1 MNLPELFDPSLIG
14 RADTVA
20 LEFKDA
26 TYTFGDLD
34 ARSNRVAQWFLK
46 RDLKPGDRVCVYLAN
61 CVEMIDI
68 YLACIK
74 LGLIFV
80 PINILYRERE
90 INHILSDAEPALV
103 INSVDE
109 VSGLPGN
116 ARVSSHSDS
125 PAGIIYTSGT
135 T

>member
-1 MNLPELFDPSLIG
+1 MLDIATDWRRQANYNSDLTLPELFAPSLTA
-14 RADTVA
+14 RRDTVA

-34 ARSNRVAQWFLK
+34 ARSNSMAQLFLT
-46 RDLKPGDRVCVYLAN
+46 RGLKPGDRVCVHLAN

-80 PINILYRERE
+80 PINILHKDRE
-90 INHILSDAEPALV
+90 ISHTLADAEP
-103 INSVDE
+103 
-109 VSGLPGN
+109 
-116 ARVSSHSDS
+116 S
-125 PAGIIYTSGT
+125 PT
-135 T
+135 